1 MAIDPTGA
9 LLAVD
14 NNVSETISLY
24 NVGSNG
30 GLTLHFSE
38 RHLAHRSSSPVCG
51 VLHRRV
57 GPVISSGK
65 IAKGD
70 GLGHPP
76 LFCGMFDPSK
86 PILIE
91 KISRMAAELT
101 HAAS

>member
-14 NNVSETISLY
+14 NNVGETISLY

-30 GLTLHFSE
+30 GLTPI
-38 RHLAHRSSSPVCG
+38 SPNATAPTDPGVLG

-76 LFCGMFDPSK
+76 LFLRDV
-86 PILIE
+86 
-91 KISRMAAELT
+91 
-101 HAAS
+101 